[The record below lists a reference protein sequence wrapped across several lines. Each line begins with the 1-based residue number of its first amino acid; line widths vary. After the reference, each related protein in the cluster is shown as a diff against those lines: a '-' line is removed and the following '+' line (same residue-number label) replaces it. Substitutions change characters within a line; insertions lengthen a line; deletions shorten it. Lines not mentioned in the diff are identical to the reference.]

1 MIELKLLEDLDYE
14 NYKEFCMLGGYDKIN
29 ECPLCHCKLLP
40 ELYGVLDANF
50 DKFAICY
57 CPECDEMFII
67 HYSYKGDGM
76 QGYYEV
82 NKIFPKRA
90 ENIKFDDK
98 IQEVSEAFVKIYN
111 QAKIAEAND
120 LDEIAGMGYRKALE
134 FLIKDYLI
142 HKNSEIKGDI
152 EGKLL
157 GKCINENV
165 ENPKIKKMAKGA
177 SWLGNDE
184 THYIRKWKDKDIN
197 DLKKMID
204 LTVYWIAY
212 ELKTEEYEEIMKL

>member
-1 MIELKLLEDLDYE
+1 
-14 NYKEFCMLGGYDKIN
+14 
-29 ECPLCHCKLLP
+29 
-40 ELYGVLDANF
+40 
-50 DKFAICY
+50 
-57 CPECDEMFII
+57 
-67 HYSYKGDGM
+67 
-76 QGYYEV
+76 
-82 NKIFPKRA
+82 
-90 ENIKFDDK
+90 
-98 IQEVSEAFVKIYN
+98 
-111 QAKIAEAND
+111 
-120 LDEIAGMGYRKALE
+120 MGYRKALE

-142 HKNSEIKGDI
+142 HKNSEIKEEI